1 MLYCNIVGR
10 KWRVDQWT
18 TYLPVATQAKQ
29 TKITARLVLA
39 RVKEAHVE
47 PIRALRDGPAWRG
60 HLVRLAELTTAGWSV
75 SASHD

>member
-1 MLYCNIVGR
+1 MQYFNFVGR

-18 TYLPVATQAKQ
+18 TYLPAATQAKQ
-29 TKITARLVLA
+29 TKITAGLVLA